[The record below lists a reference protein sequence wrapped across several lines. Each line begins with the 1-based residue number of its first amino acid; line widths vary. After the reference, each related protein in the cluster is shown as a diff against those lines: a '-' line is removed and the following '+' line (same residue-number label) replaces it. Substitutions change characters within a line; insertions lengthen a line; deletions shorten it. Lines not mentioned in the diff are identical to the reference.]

1 MALTPSTMLPLG
13 TAAPPFDLP
22 VAAGD
27 SPFAAPAGGRLAL
40 GDLAA
45 APALVVLFTCN
56 HCPYAVAVEART
68 QALARAWPQ
77 VAFVAIS
84 SNDADAYPAD
94 SFAAMQRHGAGW
106 PYPYLYDESQA
117 VARAYDAACT
127 PDYYLFDADRRLVYR
142 GRLDDGRPGREATTT
157 DLGDAIGRLLE
168 TGAVTG
174 EQTPSMGC
182 SIKWRP

>member
-13 TAAPPFDLP
+13 TLAPAFDLP
-22 VAAGD
+22 VA
-27 SPFAAPAGGRLAL
+27 GGALFVPELGERLAL

-45 APALVVLFTCN
+45 AGALVVLFTCN

-68 QALARAWPQ
+68 QALARAHPE

-84 SNDADAYPAD
+84 SNDADAYPQD
-94 SFAAMQRHGAGW
+94 GFEAMQARAADW

-127 PDYYLFDADRRLVYR
+127 PDYYLFDRDRRLVYR
-142 GRLDDGRPGREATTT
+142 GRLDDGTPGRPATTT
-157 DLGDAIGRLLE
+157 DLADAIEALVR
-168 TGAVTG
+168 TGAVPG
-174 EQTPSMGC
+174 EHIPSMGC
-182 SIKWRP
+182 SIKWRS

>member
-13 TAAPPFDLP
+13 TLAPPFDLP
-22 VAAGD
+22 VAAGA
-27 SPFAAPAGGRLAL
+27 SPFVAEL
-40 GDLAA
+40 GETLSLTDLAD

-56 HCPYAVAVEART
+56 HCPYAVAVEERT
-68 QALARAWPQ
+68 QALARSRPD

-84 SNDADAYPAD
+84 SNDAEAYPQD

-106 PYPYLYDESQA
+106 PYPYLYDATQT

-127 PDYYLFDADRRLVYR
+127 PDYYLFDRGRRLVYR
-142 GRLDDGRPGREATTT
+142 GRLDDGRPGGAATTT
-157 DLGDAIGRLLE
+157 DLADAIDALLA
-168 TGAVTG
+168 TGVVPG
-174 EQTPSMGC
+174 EQIASLGC